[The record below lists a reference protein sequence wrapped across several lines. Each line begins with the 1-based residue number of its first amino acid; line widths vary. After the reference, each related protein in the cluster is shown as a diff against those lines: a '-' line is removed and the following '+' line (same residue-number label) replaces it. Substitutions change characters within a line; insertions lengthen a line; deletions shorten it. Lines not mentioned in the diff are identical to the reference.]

1 MTTVFN
7 TIHSPD
13 GEPISNA
20 NVEVRLLW
28 NKSVQAIAKD
38 DTANRVILGR
48 WATVTDAD
56 GEWTVDLLA
65 NADISPANTVY
76 KIIERVRPGKE
87 TFVYYITVPAD
98 GATPVAQWIGDLL
111 TDTPSFA

>member
-7 TIHSPD
+7 TIYSPD
-13 GEPISNA
+13 GEPIAGA

-38 DTANRVILGR
+38 DANNRVILGR

-56 GEWTVDLLA
+56 GEWSVDLLPTE
-65 NADISPANTVY
+65 DISPANTVY

-87 TFVYYITVPAD
+87 TFIYYITVPAED
-98 GATPVAQWIGDLL
+98 ATPTPQWIGDLL
-111 TDTPSFA
+111 TSTPSFA